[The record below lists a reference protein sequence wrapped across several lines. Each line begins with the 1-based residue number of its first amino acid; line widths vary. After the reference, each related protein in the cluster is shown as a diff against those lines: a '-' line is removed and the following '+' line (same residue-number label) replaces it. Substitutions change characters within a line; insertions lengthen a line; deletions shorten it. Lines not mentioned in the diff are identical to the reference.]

1 MDDIFQELKRRLL
14 QIDAV
19 HGLLS
24 ESFRVTARPLS
35 VEEAVGHPEE
45 QDFPLQ
51 KGKESLMQAEF
62 KGALGQAFTD
72 QYGDFQARLEEIL
85 EMPLNNNFRR
95 AVFTASLNALMRHL
109 SAAEKTI
116 HCRDQEPRRCADELL
131 RFFET
136 AYPGAK
142 ILQVGFQPRM
152 IESLGKRFPMRV
164 LDLDPDN
171 IGTVR
176 FGVPIEGP
184 EAQAEARQWAEVL
197 LVTGT
202 TLVNDTIGGF
212 LAEKPVVFYGTTIAG
227 GAALMGWRRFCAEG
241 H

>member
-1 MDDIFQELKRRLL
+1 MIDIFEELKQRLL
-14 QIDAV
+14 QSEAV

-24 ESFRVTARPLS
+24 ESFKVTARPLS

-45 QDFPLQ
+45 KDFPLQ

-62 KGALGQAFTD
+62 RGALGQAFTD
-72 QYGDFQARLEEIL
+72 QYGDFQATLQEIL
-85 EMPLNNNFRR
+85 DMALDNNFRR

-109 SAAEKTI
+109 FAADKTI
-116 HCRDQEPRRCADELL
+116 HCRDQEPRRCAAELL
-131 RFFET
+131 RFFEAT
-136 AYPGAK
+136 YPDARV
-142 ILQVGFQPRM
+142 LQIGFQPRM
-152 IESLGKRFPMRV
+152 IEALGKRFPMRV

-171 IGTVR
+171 IGTIR

-184 EAQAEARQWAEVL
+184 ETQVQALEWAEVL

-202 TLVNDTIGGF
+202 TLVNHTIDGF
-212 LAEKPVVFYGTTIAG
+212 LTGKPVVFYGTTIAG
-227 GAALMGWRRFCAEG
+227 AAALMGWPRFCAEG